1 MLVEPLISFDT
12 ISADELNWCLR
23 RWGHKMGELRRP
35 EEYGFWA
42 QALRHN
48 GRMVAVTA
56 ANTLIRETCAGI
68 LTREQAVELSR
79 VCAERPDLCR
89 AVVRIWR
96 EFVFPPLCEARGF
109 SWAVSY
115 QDSAIHGGNLYRF
128 DGWVKVGRFRS
139 GGVDPRTGRKGRS
152 GFVWGWHADPAE
164 RAAGQLSPI
173 QLAA

>member
-1 MLVEPLISFDT
+1 MSFLDPLVSFDT

-23 RWGHKMGELRRP
+23 SWGHKMGELRRP

-56 ANTLIRETCAGI
+56 ANTLIRETCAGL
-68 LTREQAVELSR
+68 LTREEAVELSR

-89 AVVRIWR
+89 VAVRLWR
-96 EFVFPPLCEARGF
+96 EFVLPPLREARGF

-115 QDSAIHGGNLYRF
+115 QDSVIHGGGLYRF
-128 DGWVKVGRFRS
+128 DGWVRLGVARS
-139 GGVDPRTGRKGRS
+139 GAVDPRSGRAGRPRV
-152 GFVWGWHADPAE
+152 VWGWHPDPAE
-164 RAAGQLSPI
+164 RSARRQPER
-173 QLAA
+173 LAA